1 MGQIHV
7 ARSCPR
13 AKTTAKCLAGHVDIS
28 AQNQC
33 LIDKSVSSPFPN
45 SCLIAF
51 QETYDHSHLCVN
63 AKVLTAGEIV
73 TLVCTDL

>member
-51 QETYDHSHLCVN
+51 QETYAHSHLCMN
-63 AKVLTAGEIV
+63 AKILTAGEIV